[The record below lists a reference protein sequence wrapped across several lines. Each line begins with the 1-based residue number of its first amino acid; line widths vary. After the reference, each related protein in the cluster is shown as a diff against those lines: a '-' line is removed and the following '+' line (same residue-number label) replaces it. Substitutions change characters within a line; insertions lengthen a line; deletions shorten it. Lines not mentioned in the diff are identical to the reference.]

1 MMLFY
6 CGLFS
11 MSGLLTPSRISSLQK
26 RIERLVERLKPWSW
40 MWPPMAFAAGL
51 GSFFLVDRQQ
61 WLGVVLAL
69 GLLFAWLLLISEGL
83 ISRWLESRGHPALP
97 RGVATFIAQMI
108 HQETLFFTL
117 PFILITTVWNSG
129 QTLFAALVV
138 GMAALSIID
147 PLYYKLA
154 GRWRSLYFFFHAQCV
169 FLVML
174 VILPIMLHLTTR
186 QSLQLALVLTV
197 LVALPSFWH
206 LLKKRSLTRW
216 CLFFGLMI
224 ILAYAAWLG
233 RIWVP
238 PASLWMTSSALSPA
252 FNVQQRE
259 PQGSIALTPLT
270 LQANGLY
277 IYTAIRAPRGLSETI
292 YHAWHHNGTLMDT
305 VALSIHGGREQGY
318 RAWSH
323 KRNFPSAPSGE
334 WRVDIM
340 TDGGQRLGLIRF
352 TVSDDPIE
360 ASIADSIISPS
371 GLSGLNLRRFIPG
384 RNSDTEPSS
393 SN

>member
-1 MMLFY
+1 
-6 CGLFS
+6 
-11 MSGLLTPSRISSLQK
+11 MSALLTPSRITSIQN
-26 RIERLVERLKPWSW
+26 RVERLVERFKPWSW
-40 MWPPMAFAAGL
+40 LWPPMAFAAGL

-69 GLLFAWLLLISEGL
+69 GLLFAWLLLLSESL
-83 ISRWLESRGHPALP
+83 IGRWLAKRGHPPLT
-97 RGVATFIAQMI
+97 RGVTTFIAQMI

-154 GRWRSLYFFFHAQCV
+154 GRWRSLYFIFHAQCV
-169 FLVML
+169 FLVVL
-174 VILPIMLHLTTR
+174 VILPIMFHLTTR
-186 QSLQLALVLTV
+186 QSLLLALVITV

-206 LLKKRSLTRW
+206 LLNKRSLKHW
-216 CLFFGLMI
+216 CLFFGLTM
-224 ILAYAAWLG
+224 ILAYAAWFG

-252 FNVQQRE
+252 FNVQQRQ
-259 PQGSIALTPLT
+259 PQGSIALTPQA
-270 LQANGLY
+270 LQTNGLY
-277 IYTAIRAPRGLSETI
+277 VYTAIRAPRGLSETI
-292 YHAWHHNGTLMDT
+292 YHAWHHNGTLIDL
-305 VALSIHGGREQGY
+305 VELSINGGREQGY

-323 KRNFPSAPSGE
+323 KLNFPADPSGN
-334 WRVDIM
+334 WRIDIM
-340 TDGGQRLGLIRF
+340 TDGGQRLGLLRF
-352 TVSDDPIE
+352 NVSDAPGE
-360 ASIADSIISPS
+360 ASIADGRINPS

-384 RNSDTEPSS
+384 RSSDVES
-393 SN
+393 SNGN